1 MAIVLT
7 FFLIIFLRMR
17 KKQEETSFV
26 KKYEGMKDSHNS
38 VVDKINKIMNSAVS
52 DNPFIESVNKSSIT
66 TENTDQNYE
75 KSTGAKESK
84 MSTILLD
91 DE

>member
-1 MAIVLT
+1 
-7 FFLIIFLRMR
+7 MR

-75 KSTGAKESK
+75 KSNGAKESK